1 MWDRWTSDWA
11 AILAACNAL
20 GGQASELAIAQPA
33 TASDVQAV
41 ASELGR
47 PLPESLRQVLL
58 DFSSAVSFR
67 WRLPKDFKLPKPL
80 REIFGGELA
89 WDVRRLVEVEQE
101 RASWQQNV
109 FPNADDAYDSV
120 WHNKL
125 GFIAVPNGD
134 VIAFDLAGGSDPPVV
149 YLSHDDGE
157 GHGYRLG
164 DNFIEFIDRWS
175 SLGCPGPE
183 DWQMM
188 PFIESAT
195 SGLLPDCENAKQ
207 WRQLI
212 GLA

>member
-1 MWDRWTSDWA
+1 
-11 AILAACNAL
+11 L
-20 GGQASELAIAQPA
+20 GGEASELSIAEPA
-33 TASDVQAV
+33 SIDLIRST
-41 ASELGR
+41 EGTLGN
-47 PLPESLRQVLL
+47 PLPDSLRRVLL
-58 DFSSAVSFR
+58 DFSSAVSIR
-67 WRLPKDFKLPKPL
+67 WRLPRDFELPEAL
-80 REIFGGELA
+80 REIFGGELI

-109 FPNADDAYDSV
+109 FPNAGNAYDVV

-125 GFIAVPNGD
+125 GFMTVPNGD

-164 DNFIEFIDRWS
+164 DNFADFIDRWS

-188 PFIESAT
+188 PFVESAT